1 MQMRLK
7 TNREMKRVYMEI
19 GLAVLL
25 AVLLGI
31 LGTKFSDGN
40 LANAEEEQMAQKA
53 VEENR
58 AAREK
63 RAEDSDSGQAGSPD
77 GADSP
82 VTEEVI
88 ADGQYPIMGTSP
100 VTTEQL
106 VAYFHS
112 GNKEYPAVVLSK
124 GGADTIETFAQM
136 YYEEATAE
144 GVRPEVAFV
153 QTMKE
158 TGWLQFG
165 GDASIEQF
173 NFAGL
178 GTTGGGEPG
187 NSYPDVRTGIRAQ
200 IQHLKAYATTEPL
213 NGECVDDRYEYVLKG
228 CAPYV
233 EWLGQK
239 ENPQGTGWATAE
251 NYGYSIVDMIQK
263 MKK

>member
-1 MQMRLK
+1 
-7 TNREMKRVYMEI
+7 MEI

-25 AVLLGI
+25 AVFLGI
-31 LGTKFSDGN
+31 LGARITEGN
-40 LANAEEEQMAQKA
+40 LVNAKEKQAEQMAAEENQKA
-53 VEENR
+53 REQSAENVSST
-58 AAREK
+58 EN
-63 RAEDSDSGQAGSPD
+63 
-77 GADSP
+77 ADS
-82 VTEEVI
+82 TG
-88 ADGQYPIMGTSP
+88 DKTSGS
-100 VTTEQL
+100 TDS
-106 VAYFHS
+106 A
-112 GNKEYPAVVLSK
+112 
-124 GGADTIETFAQM
+124 
-136 YYEEATAE
+136 AE

-178 GTTGGGEPG
+178 GTTGDGVPG

-200 IQHLKAYATTEPL
+200 IQHLKAYATTEAL
-213 NGECVDDRYEYVLKG
+213 NRVCVDDRYEYVLRG

-251 NYGYSIVDMIQK
+251 NYGYSIVDMINK
-263 MKK
+263 MKKM